1 LTVGTSNTGARFL
14 GTLTDPG
21 GAPVAQATVTVD
33 GQPASV
39 DADGNY
45 RAAVP
50 MRERH
55 VLTVKHPGYALISKI
70 FHGAAPGVKLTLQPT
85 TRTRVDPTQPLRV
98 SEQGITLSLD
108 PNQLVD
114 AAGNQPTGP
123 LNLDIYRYN
132 VDQGEVPGDTTG
144 LALDQAETTFI
155 PRG

>member
-1 LTVGTSNTGARFL
+1 
-14 GTLTDPG
+14 
-21 GAPVAQATVTVD
+21 
-33 GQPASV
+33 
-39 DADGNY
+39 
-45 RAAVP
+45 
-50 MRERH
+50 
-55 VLTVKHPGYALISKI
+55 KHPGYALISKI

-155 PRG
+155 PRGVVAIEITNDQGTPYDIAPSSTARLSFPIPAAASASSLPFSLVLARYDETKGVWVV